1 MLPTTKIT
9 YNCQD
14 DEVKNLIFDYKKN
27 INKFRST
34 IKKYIE
40 DDDVLKHYLSNVSQ
54 EYLKLTILDKILED
68 KSLQKRFSVEL
79 AKFIQ
84 FYNKVIC
91 DENKFLNNKNNA
103 ENSISILHSNN
114 DKLNNKLQE
123 INYKFESSFTQEPN
137 SVIELKNIAISLPL
151 EGTNENNQFN
161 IFNLSNRRE
170 F

>member
-91 DENKFLNNKNNA
+91 DENKFLN
-103 ENSISILHSNN
+103 IWIL
-114 DKLNNKLQE
+114 
-123 INYKFESSFTQEPN
+123 YT
-137 SVIELKNIAISLPL
+137 
-151 EGTNENNQFN
+151 
-161 IFNLSNRRE
+161 
-170 F
+170 